1 MKILWVKAGRLLPV
15 DTGGKIRS
23 FNLLRQLARRH
34 HVVVLSYYD
43 GAVDP
48 SYDAAL
54 QREFPHA
61 VPMHTGSPT
70 GGPATVWRYLRHL
83 LDHAPYAVTKFT
95 ATPVVAFVERAML
108 AREFDVV
115 VCDFL
120 SATLNFPPT
129 LDTPAVLFQHN
140 VESVLW
146 ARQAQHERNPLKRLA
161 FRWEAFRMRR
171 YEQAAVARFHHV
183 IAVSEEDRRL
193 MSSMTPAGKISVA
206 PTGVDLS
213 AFRQVADERAQSP
226 LVVFI
231 GSMDWEPNIDGVEY
245 FCREVWPRVLEEVP
259 EARFRIV
266 GRNPH
271 QRVRRL
277 TENPSVEVTGSVPS
291 ITEHLA
297 RAAVVVVPLRVGGGT
312 RLKIYEAMAAGR
324 AIVSTTVG
332 AEGLEVST
340 GEDIVLAD
348 TAEAFAQAVLTL
360 LRDDAHRERIAQGA
374 AATAARFDWPVVVRR
389 FEESLERAMTTAT
402 TGRTQPAPVSP

>member
-34 HVVVLSYYD
+34 HVVLLSYYD
-43 GAVDP
+43 GAIDP

-54 QREFPHA
+54 KQEFPHA
-61 VPMHTGSPT
+61 VPVPTGSPAR
-70 GGPATVWRYLRHL
+70 GLATVWNYFRHV

-95 ATPVVAFVERAML
+95 APPVAAFVERAML

-120 SATLNFPPT
+120 SATMNFPAT
-129 LDTPAVLFQHN
+129 LKAPAVLFQHN

-146 ARQAQHERNPLKRLA
+146 ARQARHERNPLKRLA

-193 MSSMTPAGKISVA
+193 MSSMTAPEKISVA

-213 AFRQVADERAQSP
+213 AFRQVANQRAESP

-245 FCREVWPRVLEEVP
+245 FCREVWPRVLRELP
-259 EARFRIV
+259 QARFRIV

-271 QRVRRL
+271 PRVRRL
-277 TENPSVEVTGSVPS
+277 TEDASVEVTGSVPS

-297 RAAVVVVPLRVGGGT
+297 HAAVVVVPLRVGGGT

-348 TAEAFAQAVLTL
+348 TAADFTTAVLTL
-360 LRDDAHRERIAQGA
+360 LRDDVHRERIAQGA
-374 AATAARFDWPVVVRR
+374 AATAARFDWPVVVRQ
-389 FEESLERAMTTAT
+389 FEESLERAMTSAT
-402 TGRTQPAPVSP
+402 TGRTQPAPLSP